1 MKHKEIIVGIFAAA
15 ALALLYFGFNY
26 LKGTD
31 FFADNANYF
40 VKYDN
45 VSELAVSNPVLVN
58 GYAVGRVSRISLMPK
73 QKNKVLVELEIEGD
87 VRVGKNAKATL
98 SSALLGSK
106 SILLDLGDISSPVK
120 RGDTI
125 TGELAKGMLDL
136 ISETASPVAYDMQST
151 LKKFN
156 GIIDD
161 LTVTLNEI
169 NPVIHRFRETPGK
182 LNTMLDQGNQSMV
195 ELTSTI
201 RDASEKLKG
210 TMSELDPTLKNL
222 KVISDSLRQIEINR
236 TLVKTQKT
244 LEELS
249 DLMARLKKGD
259 NTASKLL
266 TDDELYNNLNS
277 VLTSIDSLT
286 THMNNNPDH
295 FFAPLGKSSKKIKK
309 ELRKEEE
316 RSRKSQ

>member
-1 MKHKEIIVGIFAAA
+1 MKHKEIIVGVFAAA
-15 ALALLYFGFNY
+15 ALALLYLGFNY

-31 FFADNANYF
+31 FFAEHSTYF
-40 VKYDN
+40 VKYEN
-45 VSELAVSNPVLVN
+45 VSELAVSNPVLIN
-58 GYAVGRVSRISLMPK
+58 GYAVGRVSKIGLLPREG
-73 QKNKVLVELEIEGD
+73 NKVLVELEIEGELAL
-87 VRVGKNAKATL
+87 GKGAKATL

-106 SILLDLGDISSPVK
+106 SILLSPGDLSEPLKS
-120 RGDTI
+120 GDTI
-125 TGELAKGMLDL
+125 QGELAKGMLDL

-169 NPVIHRFRETPGK
+169 NPVLHKFQETPGK
-182 LNTMLDQGNQSMV
+182 LNSLLDTTSRSMV
-195 ELTSTI
+195 ELKSTI
-201 RDASEKLKG
+201 KDASVKLRG
-210 TMSELDPTLKNL
+210 TMAELDPTLKNL
-222 KVISDSLRQIEINR
+222 KVISDSLRQLQINQ

-244 LEELS
+244 LEELTDIMS
-249 DLMARLKKGD
+249 RLKKGD

-266 TDDELYNNLNS
+266 TDDELYTNLNG
-277 VLTSIDSLT
+277 VLKSIDSLT
-286 THMNNNPDH
+286 THMNSNPDH

-316 RSRKSQ
+316 RLRKSQ

>member
-1 MKHKEIIVGIFAAA
+1 VKYKEVIVGIFATAV
-15 ALALLYFGFNY
+15 LVLLYFGFNY

-31 FFADNANYF
+31 FFVDHANYF

-58 GYAVGRVSRISLMPK
+58 GYAVGRVSKISLMPR
-73 QKNKVLVELEIEGD
+73 QKNKVLVELEIEGE
-87 VRVGKNAKATL
+87 VTLGKGAKATL

-106 SILLDLGDISSPVK
+106 SILLDLGDINNPIK
-120 RGDTI
+120 KGDTI

-169 NPVIHRFRETPGK
+169 NPVIHRFKETPGK
-182 LNTMLDQGNQSMV
+182 LNLMLDQGSQSMV
-195 ELTSTI
+195 ELTTTI
-201 RDASEKLKG
+201 KDASDKLRG
-210 TMSELDPTLKNL
+210 SMSELDPTLKNL
-222 KVISDSLRQIEINR
+222 KVISDSLRRLELNR
-236 TLVKTQKT
+236 TLGKTQKT
-244 LEELS
+244 LEELT

-266 TDDELYNNLNS
+266 TDDSLYNNLNH
-277 VLTSIDSLT
+277 LIYSIDSLT
-286 THMNNNPDH
+286 NHMNNNPDH
-295 FFAPLGKSSKKIKK
+295 FFAPLGKSAKKIKK

-316 RSRKSQ
+316 RQRKSQ